1 MWWWS
6 SREWSRRRDGDFG
19 RWLLAFG
26 QTRCRR
32 LRRLCSGQQPIAKRQ
47 QPLRSPRMPLRL
59 YNTLTHQLEEFRP
72 GDPSRVTF
80 YSCGP
85 TVYDD
90 AHIGNFRSFLAADVL
105 RRWIESP
112 LCALANDPTRSVG
125 VPRTVVHVMNI
136 TDVGH
141 MTDDAEGGE
150 SGEDR
155 MAVAGRRLLEQKK
168 AGKLPANSKL
178 DPSN

>member
-1 MWWWS
+1 
-6 SREWSRRRDGDFG
+6 
-19 RWLLAFG
+19 
-26 QTRCRR
+26 
-32 LRRLCSGQQPIAKRQ
+32 
-47 QPLRSPRMPLRL
+47 MPLRL
-59 YNTLTHQLEEFRP
+59 YNTLTKQVEAFAP
-72 GDPSRVTF
+72 ADPARVTF

-112 LCALANDPTRSVG
+112 LCELENEPLAAPSGAAKNGR
-125 VPRTVVHVMNI
+125 RVVHVMNI

-150 SGEDR
+150 AGEDR
-155 MAVAGRRLLEQKK
+155 MAV
-168 AGKLPANSKL
+168 
-178 DPSN
+178 

>member
-1 MWWWS
+1 
-6 SREWSRRRDGDFG
+6 
-19 RWLLAFG
+19 
-26 QTRCRR
+26 
-32 LRRLCSGQQPIAKRQ
+32 
-47 QPLRSPRMPLRL
+47 MPLRL
-59 YNTLTHQLEEFRP
+59 YNTLTRQLEEFRP

-178 DPSN
+178 DPSNPYDIARFYETRFREDGRKLGLKLVAEADKDRSEERRG